1 MYSKMIHM
9 AKTPHE
15 MEQGSSA
22 PSDENIYPYNL
33 SISLTNDELEKLG
46 LDCSDPECE
55 VGNYVHLHALA
66 EITGKNQNDTGDGVK
81 HCLNI
86 QITHLEIES
95 EDEENQESDQQM
107 TGQSSYG
114 G

>member
-1 MYSKMIHM
+1 MFDGMKHM

-15 MEQGSSA
+15 IEQGDV
-22 PSDENIYPYNL
+22 PSQENIYPYNL
-33 SISLTNDELEKLG
+33 SISLTNDELEKLD

-66 EITGKNQNDTGDGVK
+66 EVVGKSKNDTGDGEK
-81 HCLNI
+81 HCLNL
-86 QITHLEIES
+86 QITHLEIE
-95 EDEENQESDQQM
+95 DEGAENDEADQSM
-107 TGQSSYG
+107 AGQSSYG